1 MTTRYKRYS
10 INLDDDSHRRFRA
23 LADDLSVSMS
33 GLLRMIIKDAF
44 ETKPKLAK
52 MNQNR
57 YKLEMHS
64 QCHRTIHYIS
74 KVKTK

>member
-52 MNQNR
+52 MNQGDR
-57 YKLEMHS
+57 TMK
-64 QCHRTIHYIS
+64 QCTAQYTTF
-74 KVKTK
+74 KENE